1 MFTFIKK
8 FFSSGVK
15 DTLDGIGGLAKDI
28 KTLVTGNL
36 DPEKAAEFLEKFSEL
51 ENALA
56 KYQSSVI
63 SSEASGN
70 WLQRSWRPITM
81 LSFLILVYLNQFD
94 LLTIPLTEEIWALFK
109 VGLGGY
115 IGGRT
120 IEKAVGII
128 KNT

>member
-94 LLTIPLTEEIWALFK
+94 LLTIPLTDEIWGLFK

>member
-94 LLTIPLTEEIWALFK
+94 LLTIPLTDEIWGLFK

-115 IGGRT
+115 ISGRT